1 MWNTVLFDLDG
12 TLTDSGEG
20 ITKSVQYAL
29 KEGFGLEADLQ
40 DLRKFVGPPLLEE
53 FESYAD
59 LSKEEAREAVR
70 WFRKRYDTTGIFEN
84 RLYPG
89 TEELLIQLKKEGMT
103 ICLSSSK
110 PEFQCR
116 RILEHFHI
124 LQYFDE
130 MVGAEDDETRSDK
143 AEVVEEV
150 IRRLKEHGRY
160 SGKDSLVIVGDR
172 NYDIVGGKKNGIGT
186 IGVSYGYG
194 SRKELEEAWPDAIAD
209 SVRELRNI
217 LIGQYRDGKRE
228 KTDRLNEK
236 GLPKSAAEGP
246 QSVKNTEEMP
256 NEEDVQEREAARNK
270 RKGSEQIDLQEAYL
284 SKRKRANGSW
294 YTDMSV
300 GRKIFRA
307 ILPALIGLGINLA
320 VSIVYAAVVM
330 GVYGGMDPHTEQ
342 SELLMTGVMDLVIL
356 IVMVGMWRRD
366 EKLRK
371 GFHAADQMM
380 VKRQMNFSLF
390 AVDILFVLGVTFLFN
405 LVFSRFI
412 PSSSQ
417 YEGFVNSFTSIPYPL
432 TILLIGV
439 LGPCAEEF
447 LFRGVFFRRVRD
459 CINVYAAAL
468 LSGLAFAVFH
478 GNLEQGIPAFV
489 MGFLFCL
496 VYEHF
501 GTMAAPIAGHMSVN
515 ILALIEEKILDVS
528 GNPTGTANTVFGF
541 LVMAIIVAGIA
552 AGVWMFAKDRKVNRI

>member
-29 KEGFGLEADLQ
+29 KEGFGIEAELE
-40 DLRKFVGPPLLEE
+40 DLRQFVGPPLLEKL
-53 FESYAD
+53 ESYAK
-59 LSKEEAREAVR
+59 LSKDEAREAIR
-70 WFRKRYDTTGIFEN
+70 WFRKRYDTIGIFEN

-89 TEELLIQLKKEGMT
+89 IEDLLAQLKQEGMT

-130 MVGAEDDETRSDK
+130 MVGAKDDETRSDK

-150 IRRLKEHGRY
+150 IRRLKEHGKY
-160 SGKDSLVIVGDR
+160 SGKESLVIVGDR

-217 LIGQYRDGKRE
+217 LIGQYRDGKDHPTSS
-228 KTDRLNEK
+228 KNEEERHQSI
-236 GLPKSAAEGP
+236 PAEGP
-246 QSVKNTEEMP
+246 SGREPEESTQHESAQP
-256 NEEDVQEREAARNK
+256 EEK
-270 RKGSEQIDLQEAYL
+270 DLQEAYL
-284 SKRKRANGSW
+284 TGRREKQYNW

-307 ILPALIGLGINLA
+307 ILPVLIGLGINLGI
-320 VSIVYAAVVM
+320 SIVYAAVVM
-330 GVYGGMDPHTEQ
+330 GLYGGMDPRTEQ
-342 SELLMTGVMDLVIL
+342 SELLMTGIVDLAIL
-356 IVMVGMWRRD
+356 IIMVVMWHRD
-366 EKLRK
+366 EALRK

-380 VKRQMNFSLF
+380 VKRHMNFSLF
-390 AVDILFVLGVTFLFN
+390 AVDICFVLGVTLLFN

-412 PSSSQ
+412 PTSSQ
-417 YEGFVNSFTSIPYPL
+417 YEGFVDSFDSIPYPL
-432 TILLIGV
+432 AVALIGV

-459 CINVYAAAL
+459 CLNVYAAAL

-515 ILALIEEKILDVS
+515 LLALIEDKVVNVS
-528 GNPTGTANTVFGF
+528 GSPSGTANTVFGVI
-541 LVMAIIVAGIA
+541 VMVVIVAGIA
-552 AGVWMFAKDRKVNRI
+552 SGVWIFTQDKKVNRI